1 MSNMNESNQSFEYS
15 FVSDLEI
22 KAKITHSTSCHYG
35 CSNCARV
42 LSKSEIINHFE
53 SSQGMDDV
61 LMDLNRKCISSN
73 TFDNGNILHNVIVSM
88 ACPNCEEIIEQIELL
103 VSGFPEDSKIFENC
117 DTFSLPVFTSCEI
130 HGVVPNSSQPLTFM
144 EISFHPLNTFTSSK
158 LKKETNISLL
168 IIARTKS
175 YNGDCFMGFSLE
187 HKGFYRPIY
196 KESPGR
202 SCWPRSEEIR
212 IAGYYGFK
220 VHYENFEHFNDG
232 LVFNSC
238 SEFPHRINDL
248 VVEPIVKP
256 GNCDTLDN
264 ILDLYDIL
272 NPYSKMKLEEIFS
285 SAKISCTSTG
295 RCYVYEGSQCA
306 SFGILRINL
315 SSLEFN
321 IENEN
326 KKPRLCFFDTTRNQ
340 RYNLS
345 WTSHESLSDK
355 KDRAR
360 EISKSFMD
368 DEALLLIGLGRG
380 WRGKG
385 EILLSQR
392 RCFLLALGLLLK
404 N

>member
-1 MSNMNESNQSFEYS
+1 MNESNQSFDYS
-15 FVSDLEI
+15 FVSDLEV
-22 KAKITHSTSCHYG
+22 KAKITHNTSCHYG

-42 LSKSEIINHFE
+42 LSKSEIIHHFE
-53 SSQGMDDV
+53 SPLGLDNV
-61 LMDLNRKCISSN
+61 LINLNRNFVSSKKIQN
-73 TFDNGNILHNVIVSM
+73 NNILHNVAVSM
-88 ACPNCEEIIEQIELL
+88 VCPNCKETIEGVELL
-103 VSGFPEDSKIFENC
+103 VSGFVEDRKIFENC
-117 DTFSLPVFTSCEI
+117 DSFSLPVFTSCVI
-130 HGVVPNSSQPLTFM
+130 HGVVSNSSQPLTFM
-144 EISFHPLNTFTSSK
+144 EISFNTLNNFTSSK

-202 SCWPRSEEIR
+202 SCWPRSEEMKV
-212 IAGYYGFK
+212 AGYYGFK
-220 VHYENFEHFNDG
+220 GHYENTEHFNGG
-232 LVFNSC
+232 LVFNSY
-238 SEFPHRINDL
+238 SEFPHKINDL
-248 VVEPIVKP
+248 VVDPIVKP
-256 GNCDTLDN
+256 GNCDILDN
-264 ILDLYDIL
+264 LLDLYDL
-272 NPYSKMKLEEIFS
+272 LKPYSMIKVEDIFC
-285 SAKISCTSTG
+285 SAKIICTSTG
-295 RCYVYEGSQCA
+295 RCYINEGSKCA

-315 SSLEFN
+315 SLLEFN

-326 KKPRLCFFDTTRNQ
+326 KKPRLCFSDTITNQ

-360 EISKSFMD
+360 EICKSFMD

-385 EILLSQR
+385 EMLLSQR
-392 RCFLLALGLLLK
+392 KCFLLAIGLLLS
-404 N
+404 NQ